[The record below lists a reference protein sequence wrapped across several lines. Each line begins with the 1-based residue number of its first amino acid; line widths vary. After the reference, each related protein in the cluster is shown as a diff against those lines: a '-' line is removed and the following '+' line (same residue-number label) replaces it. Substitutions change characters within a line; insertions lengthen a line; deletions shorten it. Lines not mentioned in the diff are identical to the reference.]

1 MMRKL
6 LMIIAKLT
14 TVKDIMLAGLA
25 IHSTCIQPFPCIKTT
40 HSLLSNVSFYVV
52 RLEETLN

>member
-1 MMRKL
+1 
-6 LMIIAKLT
+6 MIIAKLT